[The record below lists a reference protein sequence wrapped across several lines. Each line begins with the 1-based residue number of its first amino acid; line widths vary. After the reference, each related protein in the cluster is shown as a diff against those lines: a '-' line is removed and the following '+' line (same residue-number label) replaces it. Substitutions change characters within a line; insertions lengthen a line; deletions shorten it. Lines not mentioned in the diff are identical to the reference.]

1 MSRNNCVGPRADSQ
15 GADFVPK
22 GHVAMSGDI
31 FVVTSGGRI
40 LTASNGVEARD
51 VAKNAQDSPTIRE
64 FLV

>member
-40 LTASNGVEARD
+40 LMASNG
-51 VAKNAQDSPTIRE
+51 
-64 FLV
+64 